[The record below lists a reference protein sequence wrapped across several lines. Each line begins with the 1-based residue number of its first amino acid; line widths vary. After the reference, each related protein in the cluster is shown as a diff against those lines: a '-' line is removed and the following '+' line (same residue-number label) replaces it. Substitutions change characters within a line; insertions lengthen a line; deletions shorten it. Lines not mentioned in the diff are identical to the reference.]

1 MPRLTEQE
9 LATRHLG
16 LGSTDIVEA
25 CGLAPWKGAGPM
37 RLYCEKVGIKPPDDA
52 EDDDR
57 RHDWLAWGHVQE
69 EVIATWYAGATGRQV
84 DVADRVETRGTPLMW
99 ATLDRVADDRLVECK
114 NVGSPALYRHWD
126 ASSEDGIPNYV
137 RAQVT
142 VAMAISSI
150 HLTDVAA
157 AIGGRPPH
165 VWTVFYDP
173 ELAKML
179 LDGARRFWS
188 LVESRTPPPLDAT
201 PATRAYLLDKYPAN
215 RERVVRAATEDEH
228 AIGQCRV
235 EADRGLRDAKARS
248 DTATARLLAAVGD
261 ADGIEGDGWKM
272 TWKLDKNGVRRPR
285 FTTRE
290 ERE

>member
-37 RLYCEKVGIKPPDDA
+37 RLYCEKIGIKPPDDA
-52 EDDDR
+52 EEDGDR
-57 RHDWLAWGHVQE
+57 SEWLEWGHVQE
-69 EVIATWYAGATGRQV
+69 PVIAEWYERSRGVTLELGGVVRRGAL
-84 DVADRVETRGTPLMW
+84 PFW
-99 ATLDRVADDRLVECK
+99 ATLDRVAPDRLVEVK

-126 ASSEDGIPNYV
+126 TSSEDGVPTYV

-142 VAMAISSI
+142 VAMAMHPLSV
-150 HLTDVAA
+150 TDIVAS
-157 AIGGRPPH
+157 IGGRPPH
-165 VWTVFYDP
+165 VWTIFHDE
-173 ELAKML
+173 ELATLL

-215 RERVVRAATEDEH
+215 RERVVRAATEDEQV
-228 AIGQCRV
+228 IGQCRV
-235 EADRGLRDAKARS
+235 EADRVLRDAKARS

>member
-1 MPRLTEQE
+1 MPRLTEHE

-16 LGSTDIVEA
+16 LGSTDVVEA

-52 EDDDR
+52 EEDGDR
-57 RHDWLAWGHVQE
+57 SEWLEWGHVQE
-69 EVIATWYAGATGRQV
+69 PVIAEWYERS
-84 DVADRVETRGTPLMW
+84 RGVTLDLGGVVRHGSLPFW
-99 ATLDRVADDRLVECK
+99 ATLDRVAPDRLVEVK
-114 NVGSPALYRHWD
+114 NVGSPTLYRHWD
-126 ASSEDGIPNYV
+126 TSSEDGVPTYV
-137 RAQVT
+137 RAQVA
-142 VAMAISSI
+142 VAMALHPLSV
-150 HLTDVAA
+150 TDIVAS
-157 AIGGRPPH
+157 IGGRPPH
-165 VWTVFYDP
+165 VWTIFHDE
-173 ELAKML
+173 ELATLL

-215 RERVVRAATEDEH
+215 RERVVRAATEDEQV
-228 AIGQCRV
+228 IGQCRV
-235 EADRGLRDAKARS
+235 EADRVLRDAKARS